1 MDLCLKFLTNCYQR
15 VVIENSSFKYTVV
28 TLGVYT
34 SGNSTWPNTITYM
47 NDVTDN
53 IKCSQLRLLDDITM
67 NREVEATKLMMLITT
82 SKGLLVI

>member
-1 MDLCLKFLTNCYQR
+1 
-15 VVIENSSFKYTVV
+15 
-28 TLGVYT
+28 
-34 SGNSTWPNTITYM
+34 M